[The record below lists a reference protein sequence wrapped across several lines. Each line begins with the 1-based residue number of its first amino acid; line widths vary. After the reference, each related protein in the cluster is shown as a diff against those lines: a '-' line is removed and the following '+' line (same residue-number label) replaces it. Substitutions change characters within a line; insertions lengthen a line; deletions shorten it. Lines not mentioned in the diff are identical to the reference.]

1 MTEIEFNIRND
12 SNYKNLRPFNTS
24 DNFYKDKL
32 RENKSHNAIMEYSY
46 PLCIFKTIKKESEE
60 MRKIHYRLIYSKKEK
75 LLKEKPMCF
84 KKITNNNLKR
94 NLSTKTLNTN
104 KVKKST
110 IKNNK
115 KLIRSKSN
123 PIYPYCK
130 QDNNSHKRDYL
141 SQIEKRGNYYN
152 KKIIASLQ
160 RQALN
165 KISLSL
171 FKKNNN
177 EINKNNFNFILNNI
191 NNKNIIEES
200 EKNTLPEVRHFLN
213 NRIKIVNEKI
223 TGIDDYFNIEK
234 KQNLPKITKKGIK
247 YNTIHNKKNNI
258 KKEINKPYER
268 ELKMTNTKIRD
279 LKVMACINKIRDPD
293 IIKKY
298 KTLIYNN

>member
-1 MTEIEFNIRND
+1 MSEIEFDIKND
-12 SNYKNLRPFNTS
+12 LNNKKLISFNTS

-32 RENKSHNAIMEYSY
+32 RENKSHNIIMEYSY
-46 PLCIFKTIKKESEE
+46 PLCIFKIIKKESEE
-60 MRKIHYRLIYSKKEK
+60 MKKIHYRLIYSKKEK
-75 LLKEKPMCF
+75 ILKEKPMGF
-84 KKITNNNLKR
+84 KKINNNNFKR

-104 KVKKST
+104 KVKKLAF
-110 IKNNK
+110 KNNK

-130 QDNNSHKRDYL
+130 QDNNLHKRDYL

-152 KKIIASLQ
+152 KKIIATLQ

-165 KISLSL
+165 KISSSP
-171 FKKNNN
+171 FKTNSN
-177 EINKNNFNFILNNI
+177 EMNKNNFNFVLNNI

-200 EKNTLPEVRHFLN
+200 EKNILPEVRQFLN
-213 NRIKIVNEKI
+213 NRIIVVNEKK
-223 TGIDDYFNIEK
+223 TGIDDYFNIDK
-234 KQNLPKITKKGIK
+234 KQNLPKITKKNIK
-247 YNTIHNKKNNI
+247 YNTFHNKKNT
-258 KKEINKPYER
+258 KKELKKPYER
-268 ELKMTNTKIRD
+268 ELKMTKTKLRD